1 MKQLI
6 KDVLEDMSTGQIN
19 LVSEAS
25 RELIANTIMAAIK
38 INNGRKGWVLDLST
52 LDGGPKL
59 DTPIYKKSDEQKAR
73 ETWVCSI
80 CGKNTYE
87 VDWDYIGSGTNH
99 LGCELKS
106 ELSSEYSELRG
117 KRKKQIL
124 EIEKELYKGEG

>member
-1 MKQLI
+1 MKRII
-6 KDVLEDMSTGQIN
+6 KSVLDRYTDQQIN
-19 LVSEAS
+19 LGSES
-25 RELIANTIMAAIK
+25 
-38 INNGRKGWVLDLST
+38 
-52 LDGGPKL
+52 
-59 DTPIYKKSDEQKAR
+59 AR
-73 ETWVCSI
+73 ESIASEISKALDENGTYTERRDGWDPGEKHYEHERKKWVCSI